1 MADTSGQADIR
12 GINIDKLAK
21 GFADEALLM
30 KKFVANS
37 KTSAREVRW
46 YQKTAGFLTSPDNTT
61 ITAEQISNA
70 AEGALPVVVEQSWTR
85 QTSYVKY
92 FFVESPLFTIE
103 DIKDSDIDVLATNV
117 RDLVKAV
124 SNQVDL
130 EIYYTISDSTTIGTP
145 ASGSSVPSAAGTADG
160 WDDTVTGDPI
170 KDILAAK
177 ESIRTY
183 RYDPEGAI
191 MLLHPGDYSSLI
203 EWLINV
209 KGSSIPG
216 FSSEKVRSGIV
227 HEILGVRVVVSTS
240 FDEDYATIFVPQ
252 RTATW
257 KSFTPITTAVIDEP
271 LIGKKI
277 RVKEEGVCLLTDPNS
292 AYVIT
297 DIKV

>member
-1 MADTSGQADIR
+1 MADKSGQIDIR
-12 GINIDKLAK
+12 GLNIDKLAK

-30 KKFVANS
+30 KKYVVNS
-37 KTSAREVRW
+37 TTSARQVRW

-70 AEGALPVVVEQSWTR
+70 AEGALPIVIEPSWTR
-85 QTSYVKY
+85 QTSYIKE
-92 FFVESPLFTIE
+92 FFATSPLLTNE
-103 DIKDSDIDVLATNV
+103 DIKDTDIDVLATCV
-117 RDLVKAV
+117 RDIALGV
-124 SNQVDL
+124 SNQVDK
-130 EIYYTISDSTTIGTP
+130 EIYYVISDSTTHGTP
-145 ASGSSVPSAAGTADG
+145 ASGSSVPSGAATADG
-160 WDDTVTGDPI
+160 WDDAVTGDPI
-170 KDILAAK
+170 KDILAGL

-183 RYDPEGAI
+183 RYDPSGAI

-216 FSSEKVRSGIV
+216 FSSEKVKTGIV

-257 KSFTPITTAVIDEP
+257 KSFMPLTTVVVDDP
-271 LIGKKI
+271 LIGKTV
-277 RVKEEGVCLLTDPNS
+277 RCKEEGVCLLTDPNS

-297 DIKV
+297 DTKV